1 MDITP
6 LDIIPADGAEQ
17 DNVKEPKDEGSI
29 NDSVDNEVG
38 VTAEAE
44 VNREE
49 NKQQWQSTQGE
60 SIWRHREVIKRI
72 LWTNQGISYEECP
85 DDLDKLDQP
94 KQCKLGV
101 NCIFDQP
108 MYLQGQRTTNR
119 RGTRVPPNTTRA
131 ENFRMKYPDIP
142 SDN

>member
-1 MDITP
+1 MKLGMRDYLIPATRREPPRTWNDEDIHMDITP

-60 SIWRHREVIKRI
+60 S
-72 LWTNQGISYEECP
+72 
-85 DDLDKLDQP
+85 
-94 KQCKLGV
+94 
-101 NCIFDQP
+101 
-108 MYLQGQRTTNR
+108 M
-119 RGTRVPPNTTRA
+119 A
-131 ENFRMKYPDIP
+131 A
-142 SDN
+142 

>member
-60 SIWRHREVIKRI
+60 S
-72 LWTNQGISYEECP
+72 
-85 DDLDKLDQP
+85 
-94 KQCKLGV
+94 
-101 NCIFDQP
+101 
-108 MYLQGQRTTNR
+108 M
-119 RGTRVPPNTTRA
+119 A
-131 ENFRMKYPDIP
+131 A
-142 SDN
+142 

>member
-6 LDIIPADGAEQ
+6 LDIIPTDGAEQ

-60 SIWRHREVIKRI
+60 S
-72 LWTNQGISYEECP
+72 
-85 DDLDKLDQP
+85 
-94 KQCKLGV
+94 
-101 NCIFDQP
+101 
-108 MYLQGQRTTNR
+108 M
-119 RGTRVPPNTTRA
+119 A
-131 ENFRMKYPDIP
+131 A
-142 SDN
+142 

>member
-1 MDITP
+1 MDIPP
-6 LDIIPADGAEQ
+6 LDIIPTAGAQGAEQ

-60 SIWRHREVIKRI
+60 S
-72 LWTNQGISYEECP
+72 
-85 DDLDKLDQP
+85 
-94 KQCKLGV
+94 
-101 NCIFDQP
+101 
-108 MYLQGQRTTNR
+108 M
-119 RGTRVPPNTTRA
+119 A
-131 ENFRMKYPDIP
+131 A
-142 SDN
+142 